1 MPGTH
6 TKEVHESF
14 QIEMPTDDN
23 TTSPKDQLLQTKDS
37 VVGVLPKGCCGIFD
51 SRLLHAGTANRSEQ
65 SRAIFYIS
73 FKNPKLGY
81 PGNPASIRPDLSG
94 KLTLCQLQKELKSI
108 HQGNGSLALEALA
121 SKQI

>member
-14 QIEMPTDDN
+14 QIEMPADGDTI
-23 TTSPKDQLLQTKDS
+23 SPKDHLLQTKES
-37 VVGVLPKGCCGIFD
+37 VLGVLPKGCCGIFD
-51 SRLLHAGTANRSEQ
+51 SRLLHAGTANRSDQ
-65 SRAIFYIS
+65 SRAIFYVS

-94 KLTLCQLQKELKSI
+94 KLNLRQLQKELKSI
-108 HQGNGSLALEALA
+108 HQGKGSIALEALA
-121 SKQI
+121 SKQV